1 MRWRTIPGTLALFV
15 GLMLGTLALP
25 RAAVACSCVAPD
37 DIVDTAG
44 RQPGSAVFTATAGA
58 RVGDDIPVVVTRWL
72 VGVPPGGAV
81 ILKGTPVGD
90 MCGPTSPPPGG
101 EYLFVTYQDETARF
115 NINGCSVQADVTS
128 PDGQALLARAIAR
141 FGPGVAP
148 DPDPPPETTATVDV
162 ASITGSAIAA
172 LAPLLLLLAFGVGLI
187 LGVIGVLKRTRF
199 GRD

>member
-1 MRWRTIPGTLALFV
+1 MRWRTIPGILALLV
-15 GLMLGTLALP
+15 GLSLGALAMP
-25 RAAVACSCVAPD
+25 RATVACSCLGPE
-37 DIVDTAG
+37 DIVDSAG

-72 VGVPPGGAV
+72 VGVPPVGAV

-141 FGPGVAP
+141 FGPEVAP
-148 DPDPPPETTATVDV
+148 DPDPPPATPTVDV
-162 ASITGSAIAA
+162 ASIAGSAIAA
-172 LAPLLLLLAFGVGLI
+172 LAPLLLLVAFGIGLI
-187 LGVIGVLKRTRF
+187 LGIVGVLKRTRF